1 MIGRN
6 THFSIGVHVLTALA
20 VHDDPVPSSGLAES
34 VGTNAAFLRQ
44 LIGELRDAGLVETKL
59 GKGGGALLARPA
71 DAITLLDVY
80 NATQED
86 PGLRTHCCNP
96 TSECYI
102 ARGIPAVLKELSG
115 RLENALEQELSLTT
129 IAQVVTRVSA
139 EV

>member
-20 VHDDPVPSSGLAES
+20 VHDSPVPSSGLAKS

-59 GKGGGALLARPA
+59 GKGGGALLARSPNT
-71 DAITLLDVY
+71 ITLLDVY
-80 NATQED
+80 KATQED

-96 TSECYI
+96 ASQCDI

-115 RLENALEQELSLTT
+115 RLENAVQEELSQTT
-129 IAQVVTRVSA
+129 IAQVVAQVRPES
-139 EV
+139 